1 VLLPRPVKAQVC
13 SLHRTQS
20 GADRL
25 LLQFLGRKSWYG
37 WRLVAVDGSTV
48 QVPNTPEN
56 LAHFGAWQPA
66 KGAPCPM
73 ARISQMFDVL
83 NDVTLEALIVP
94 RVGESENWPPT
105 IFLIYNPGDLVLL
118 DRVATPLSGYLP

>member
-1 VLLPRPVKAQVC
+1 M
-13 SLHRTQS
+13 
-20 GADRL
+20 
-25 LLQFLGRKSWYG
+25 G

-105 IFLIYNPGDLVLL
+105 IFLIYTPVICVIGPWLPRFLVVCP
-118 DRVATPLSGYLP
+118 DFE